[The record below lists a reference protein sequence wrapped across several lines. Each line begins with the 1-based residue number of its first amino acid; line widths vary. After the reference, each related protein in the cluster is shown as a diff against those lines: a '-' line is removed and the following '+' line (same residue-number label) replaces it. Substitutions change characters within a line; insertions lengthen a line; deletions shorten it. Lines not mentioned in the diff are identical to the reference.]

1 MSYQVVYSLLRSFV
15 YLETQQDVTS
25 QVQGVG
31 RMMNVIC
38 EEFGSTS
45 RGKAWCGTWV
55 MLREVVG
62 LYELQPAVK
71 STLGVIGRL
80 LELPS
85 SESEKSNS
93 EDT

>member
-1 MSYQVVYSLLRSFV
+1 MSI
-15 YLETQQDVTS
+15 LEMQQDVTS
-25 QVQGVG
+25 QVQGLG

-45 RGKAWCGTWV
+45 RSKAWCGTWV

>member
-1 MSYQVVYSLLRSFV
+1 M
-15 YLETQQDVTS
+15 QQDVTS
-25 QVQGVG
+25 QVQGLG

-93 EDT
+93 EDTWHWVT

>member
-1 MSYQVVYSLLRSFV
+1 M
-15 YLETQQDVTS
+15 QQDVTS

-93 EDT
+93 EDTWHWVT

>member
-1 MSYQVVYSLLRSFV
+1 M
-15 YLETQQDVTS
+15 QQDVTS

-45 RGKAWCGTWV
+45 RGKVWCGTWV

-62 LYELQPAVK
+62 LYELQPTVK
-71 STLGVIGRL
+71 STLGVSWKI
-80 LELPS
+80 
-85 SESEKSNS
+85 
-93 EDT
+93 T

>member
-1 MSYQVVYSLLRSFV
+1 M
-15 YLETQQDVTS
+15 QQDVTS
-25 QVQGVG
+25 QVQGLG
-31 RMMNVIC
+31 RMVNVIC
-38 EEFGSTS
+38 KEFGSTS
-45 RGKAWCGTWV
+45 RGKVWCGTWV

-80 LELPS
+80 LEVPG

-93 EDT
+93 EDTWHWVT

>member
-1 MSYQVVYSLLRSFV
+1 MSI
-15 YLETQQDVTS
+15 LETQQDVTS

>member
-1 MSYQVVYSLLRSFV
+1 MSI
-15 YLETQQDVTS
+15 LEMQQNVTS

-45 RGKAWCGTWV
+45 RSKAWCGTWV

-62 LYELQPAVK
+62 LYELQPTVK
-71 STLGVIGRL
+71 STLGVIGRS
-80 LELPS
+80 LERPG
-85 SESEKSNS
+85 SESKDKSNS
-93 EDT
+93 EDTWHWVT

>member
-1 MSYQVVYSLLRSFV
+1 M
-15 YLETQQDVTS
+15 QQDVTS

>member
-1 MSYQVVYSLLRSFV
+1 MLPVKSKVWANDERDL
-15 YLETQQDVTS
+15 
-25 QVQGVG
+25 
-31 RMMNVIC
+31 C

-93 EDT
+93 EDTWHWVT